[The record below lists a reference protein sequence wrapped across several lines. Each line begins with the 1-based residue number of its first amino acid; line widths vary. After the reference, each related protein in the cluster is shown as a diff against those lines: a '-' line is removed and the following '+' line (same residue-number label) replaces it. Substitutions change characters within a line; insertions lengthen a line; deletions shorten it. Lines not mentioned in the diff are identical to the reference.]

1 MGWISF
7 LSPHHLLI
15 IFVFF
20 LLFFL
25 VTSKNFDL
33 ILAYTYI
40 RSNSIHIKLTIPHQH
55 IEIGVDGVKAEVGHD
70 VEGGAW
76 IALNVRLVG
85 TEDPVVLQE
94 HSGDRSEAVEIRV
107 DVEQPTI
114 PTRWHKC
121 MHMCSE

>member
-1 MGWISF
+1 M
-7 LSPHHLLI
+7 
-15 IFVFF
+15 
-20 LLFFL
+20 
-25 VTSKNFDL
+25 TSKNFDP

-40 RSNSIHIKLTIPHQH
+40 RIRSNSIRIKLITPHQH

-70 VEGGAW
+70 VESGAW

-121 MHMCSE
+121 MHMYSE